1 MLTIG
6 AYWCEK
12 MTLSGAG
19 LALCSLFTL
28 YFGEYHVYVQM
39 QCNATQC
46 TMHSIIRL
54 HDDWRFARSEWESV
68 GGGAPSREGE
78 RSEIYCQRR
87 VYTSFKWIIGKYT
100 NYDKRMS
107 FVTQTCIHFTHA
119 HTSNNT
125 PECDLICESF
135 VRFLH

>member
-1 MLTIG
+1 MLKIG

-39 QCNATQC
+39 QCNATHC

-54 HDDWRFARSEWESV
+54 HDDWRFARSE
-68 GGGAPSREGE
+68 
-78 RSEIYCQRR
+78 IYCQRR
-87 VYTSFKWIIGKYT
+87 VHTTFKWIIGKYT